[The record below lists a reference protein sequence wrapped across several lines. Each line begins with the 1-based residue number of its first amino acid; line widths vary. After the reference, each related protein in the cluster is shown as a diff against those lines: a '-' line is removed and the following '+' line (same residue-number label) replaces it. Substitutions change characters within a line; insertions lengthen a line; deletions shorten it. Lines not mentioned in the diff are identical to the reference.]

1 MWGEKPAYALVLGRR
16 TVSIMGG
23 HSEHSFIGILHKKI
37 DITWQYRKTGRS
49 AQRRPAIIPHY
60 GGFVNR

>member
-1 MWGEKPAYALVLGRR
+1 
-16 TVSIMGG
+16 
-23 HSEHSFIGILHKKI
+23 LHKKI
-37 DITWQYRKTGRS
+37 DITWHYAKTGRS